1 MKGFGIA
8 FCTISAVNAEMI
20 LKTNTDD
27 LPIVL
32 NSINFFT

>member
-1 MKGFGIA
+1 MKAFATA

-20 LKTNTDD
+20 LKTNADD